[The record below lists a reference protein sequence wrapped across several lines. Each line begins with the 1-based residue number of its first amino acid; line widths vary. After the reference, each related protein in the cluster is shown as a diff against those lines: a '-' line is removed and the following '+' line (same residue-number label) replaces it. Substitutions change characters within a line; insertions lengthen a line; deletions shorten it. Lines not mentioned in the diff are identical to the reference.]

1 MTGRLDVS
9 LRLDIPVRM
18 SSRFL
23 RRLFHLK
30 SVTRGNRAILD
41 SLVGNTHPVLRS
53 QRARLG
59 FLE

>member
-30 SVTRGNRAILD
+30 NVTPGNCVILD
-41 SLVGNTHPVLRS
+41 SLVGKYAP
-53 QRARLG
+53 G
-59 FLE
+59 FEVAESAIELS